1 MAIKPSRTARTWPAP
16 LLHQTQ
22 PCGLTGG
29 RGVRHV
35 GLHEAAGG
43 RLTALA
49 GASVAGA
56 FALLVHAV
64 GLLFVVASVHVGRVA
79 APSVVGVIAAARP
92 VAAPSAVGA
101 SGLAVRAAVPFA
113 AGALALAVCAVL
125 PGVGRVLAAVPSVVA
140 WSTRR
145 AVDGQVPGLSGHGS
159 LEAAAWVPRHG
170 GGP

>member
-49 GASVAGA
+49 GASVAGV

-64 GLLFVVASVHVGRVA
+64 GLLFVVASVHVGR
-79 APSVVGVIAAARP
+79 

-159 LEAAAWVPRHG
+159 LEAAAWVPRHW